1 MSTPHN
7 QKPFGFSLGAGLI
20 FCIVTTIISNFIL
33 DFTLASIGRGL
44 CAGVL
49 GFVGAWDLKTHRI
62 PNVVTLGMLP
72 IIFFISP
79 LFTTNIFQL
88 FDHVYISP
96 RAGGIEALAIF
107 GFTYLLTKSNLGGG
121 DVKLAALIGVISG
134 FPGVLISI
142 GVGLILAVS
151 VNSLRKMVFDHI
163 VTQFPLGPYLSAGA
177 ILYLCFIPIIS

>member
-96 RAGGIEALAIF
+96 LAGGIAALAIF

-151 VNSLRKMVFDHI
+151 VNSVRKMVFDHI